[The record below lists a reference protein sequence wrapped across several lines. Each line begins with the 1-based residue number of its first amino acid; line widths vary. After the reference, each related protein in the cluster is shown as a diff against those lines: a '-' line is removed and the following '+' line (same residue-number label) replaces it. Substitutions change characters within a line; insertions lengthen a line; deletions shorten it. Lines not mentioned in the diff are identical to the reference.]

1 MTPTGNCVFTIRMA
15 KDFRRDSLPTR
26 SGEYYPPRRGPIT
39 VLSTWNH
46 ILRVA
51 DPLWRRCTSVA
62 DEAGWSMVSDGIVI
76 AFWPRNS
83 SMNEMYGPDIR
94 LAIEGSNVTD
104 VLSD

>member
-1 MTPTGNCVFTIRMA
+1 MA
-15 KDFRRDSLPTR
+15 KDFRRNSLPTR

-39 VLSTWNH
+39 KLSTWSH
-46 ILRVA
+46 IFRGA
-51 DPLWRRCTSVA
+51 APLYRHCMYELAA
-62 DEAGWSMVSDGIVI
+62 DEAGWSMVSDGIVV

-83 SMNEMYGPDIR
+83 SMNEMYGPDIQ